1 MHAGSHDAVSF
12 DCFGTLLS
20 VDQPDD
26 PAAAIAE
33 SLASRGIERPD
44 DWERAYATPHQS
56 VEPGREQSLVA
67 HVSAALSSRGID
79 PPDSAVRDAVLAAFE
94 SPVRTRDGA
103 GEAVAAAEH
112 VGSVGVCSN
121 CSVPGLVERSL
132 ERSALGPDRFDA
144 VVTSVGC
151 GWRKP
156 DRRAFEAVADALGT
170 VPADLLH
177 VGDDPETD
185 WAAPESVLLSE
196 RSLSELAGRWRGD

>member
-33 SLASRGIERPD
+33 S
-44 DWERAYATPHQS
+44 
-56 VEPGREQSLVA
+56 
-67 HVSAALSSRGID
+67 LSSRGID

-132 ERSALGPDRFDA
+132 ERSALDPGRFDA

-170 VPADLLH
+170 APADLLH
-177 VGDDPETD
+177 VGDDPEAD